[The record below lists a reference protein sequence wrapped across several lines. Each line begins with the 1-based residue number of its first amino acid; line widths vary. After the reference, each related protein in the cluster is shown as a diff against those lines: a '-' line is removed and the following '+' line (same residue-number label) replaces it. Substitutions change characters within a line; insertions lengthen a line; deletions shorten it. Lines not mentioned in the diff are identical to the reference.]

1 MTKRPG
7 RAVVVRR
14 REARTLLA
22 KAEEFLGAA
31 RRASEVGAH
40 DATLLASVHA
50 AIMANDAICVALLG
64 LRSSDAD
71 HARAVD
77 LLESAAQLEDGVA
90 LRARQLRALLEAKS
104 PVAYEARRAT
114 SAEGRDGLE
123 RAARFVDWAEL
134 VLARARL

>member
-1 MTKRPG
+1 MTKKPG
-7 RAVVVRR
+7 RTIVIPRP
-14 REARTLLA
+14 EARTLLA
-22 KAEEFLGAA
+22 KAQEFLAAA
-31 RRASEVGAH
+31 RQSSDAGAN

-90 LRARQLRALLEAKS
+90 VRARQLRGLLEAKS

-114 SAEGRDGLE
+114 SVEARDGLD
-123 RAARFVDWAEL
+123 RAARFVDWAAQ